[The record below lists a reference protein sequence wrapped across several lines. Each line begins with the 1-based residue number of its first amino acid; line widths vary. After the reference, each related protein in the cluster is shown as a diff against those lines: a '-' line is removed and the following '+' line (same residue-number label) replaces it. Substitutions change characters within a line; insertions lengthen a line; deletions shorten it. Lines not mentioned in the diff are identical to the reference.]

1 MKQILLSPKF
11 ISIAKEAIKFRIK
24 SMRVLLDDETST
36 DEQLAEIDYGN
47 DIWILEMVLTELNN
61 ADKRDKNGIEFSSDF
76 LIYHQ
81 ALNEVCNGSYAID
94 EEEFHTLMGATKPEA
109 ENLLARGNDF
119 WKNGFVLTQDEDGL
133 SLQKLGSALPD
144 NHKTLFTFFAKDY
157 NEAMAIR
164 NKFMDW
170 EMYIPMPE
178 HIAVRRTLTLFD
190 ENKQPIADVKVFFYQ
205 PQEILE
211 NDSRCEFHINIEH
224 KNPTKQGWKT
234 KTENLGGKQAIGVDS
249 TQALLLAMRLAEML
263 IEGYNNDNKN
273 KIYWLEYGQKAVL
286 LDLGTFK
293 ID

>member
-76 LIYHQ
+76 LIYNQ

-190 ENKQPIADVKVFFYQ
+190 ENKNPTGDVEVFFYQ
-205 PQEILE
+205 PQEIGK
-211 NDSRCEFHINIEH
+211 DRSHCEFHINIVER
-224 KNPTKQGWKT
+224 NPSGIGWKT
-234 KTENLGGKQAIGVDS
+234 KHEHLGGKNIVGVDS
-249 TQALLLAMRLAEML
+249 IQALLLAIKTAETI
-263 IEGYNNDNKN
+263 IENYNNDHVN
-273 KIYWLEYGQKAVL
+273 KIYWLEYGHS
-286 LDLGTFK
+286 LGLSNGL
-293 ID
+293 